1 MQATGLLRARGDGDP
16 DQDVFGVGF
25 GVFDAHVVVRIAV
38 EHAGIGELE
47 LALVLA
53 AAPVLFHEPSVRVLA
68 LRILVEP
75 TEVRGRRR
83 GIDVVVE
90 LLHVLAVVA
99 LGTREPEQPL
109 FQDRIPVVPER
120 DRKADPRLAV
130 AEAEQTIFTP
140 TIGAAARVVVR
151 EVVPAVAVLR
161 VVLAHGAPL
170 ALREVGAPAL
180 PVLLAAG
187 VLSEAAALGVFG
199 VVSHALPNAGT
210 APWLPSNRRDLPA

>member
-1 MQATGLLRARGDGDP
+1 MQATGVLRTRGHGDP

-25 GVFDAHVVVRIAV
+25 GVFDAHVVVGVAV
-38 EHAGIGELE
+38 EHARVGDFE

-68 LRILVEP
+68 LRVLVEA
-75 TEVRGRRR
+75 TQVRGRRR

-99 LGTREPEQPL
+99 FGTSEPEQPL
-109 FQDRIPVVPER
+109 LQDRILLVPER
-120 DRKADPRLAV
+120 DRKADPRLTV
-130 AEAEQTIFTP
+130 AEAEHTVFTP
-140 TIGAAARVVVR
+140 TVGAAAHVDVR
-151 EVVPAVAVLR
+151 EVVPAVTVLR

-170 ALREVGAPAL
+170 AFGEVRAPAL

-187 VLSEAAALGVFG
+187 VLPEAAALGVFG
-199 VVSHALPNAGT
+199 VVSHALTNAERGL
-210 APWLPSNRRDLPA
+210 WLP